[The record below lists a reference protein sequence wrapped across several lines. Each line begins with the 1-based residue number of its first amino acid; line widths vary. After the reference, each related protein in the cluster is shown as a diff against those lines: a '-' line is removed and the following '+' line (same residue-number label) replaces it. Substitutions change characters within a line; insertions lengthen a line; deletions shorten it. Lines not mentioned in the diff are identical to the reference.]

1 MPGSPQLR
9 KSRVLAVH
17 RFSFG
22 LNRCCRLLILFSL
35 VLALPAGALSQWIDE
50 GEFSR
55 AMLAQKL
62 RQLNSR
68 FEQAE
73 AELLMR
79 GGAHSKLKELKLED
93 VYTRIRRLETEFRGG
108 EYYPDLLDEQIV
120 IVREDLRLILADP
133 A

>member
-1 MPGSPQLR
+1 MPGSPQIR

-22 LNRCCRLLILFSL
+22 LNRCCQLLILFSL
-35 VLALPAGALSQWIDE
+35 ALTSPAGALSQWIDE

-68 FEQAE
+68 FEQTE

-79 GGAHSKLKELKLED
+79 GGAESKRKKLELED
-93 VYTRIRRLETEFRGG
+93 VYTRIRRLEIEFRGG